1 MVEIEMPIK
10 DFSFL
15 RKEFS
20 NIDKYLVHLTYSE
33 EEVSFEIPEDKYN
46 DFIIDYRSTLIRK
59 GTNGKESFNETGV
72 RLNNIFNEYI
82 VYGK

>member
-20 NIDKYLVHLTYSE
+20 NIDNYLVHLTYSE
-33 EEVSFEIPEDKYN
+33 EEVYFEIPDDKYN
-46 DFIIDYRSTLIRK
+46 SFIIDYRSTLIRK
-59 GTNGKESFNETGV
+59 GTDGKEAFNEIGV
-72 RLNNIFNEYI
+72 RLNNIFTKYI
-82 VYGK
+82 IQD

>member
-20 NIDKYLVHLTYSE
+20 NIDNYLVHLTYSE
-33 EEVSFEIPEDKYN
+33 EEVYFEIPDDKYN
-46 DFIIDYRSTLIRK
+46 SFIIDYRSTLIRK
-59 GTNGKESFNETGV
+59 GTDGKETFNEIGV
-72 RLNNIFNEYI
+72 RLNNIFTKYI
-82 VYGK
+82 IQD